1 VSKSHFLLPLKRK
14 VSSPARAQASTHHI
28 MSLSCQFRE
37 GQPKNLHPINRERE
51 REVLFMS
58 LTFTRVNEE
67 LIKKEEEEEEL

>member
-1 VSKSHFLLPLKRK
+1 
-14 VSSPARAQASTHHI
+14 